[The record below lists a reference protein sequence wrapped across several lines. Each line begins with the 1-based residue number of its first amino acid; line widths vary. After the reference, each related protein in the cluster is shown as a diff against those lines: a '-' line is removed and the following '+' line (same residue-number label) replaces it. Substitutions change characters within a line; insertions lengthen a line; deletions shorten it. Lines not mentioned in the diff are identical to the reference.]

1 MCPDHHHQEPVEDRD
16 KQNTVAQP
24 FVADSN
30 GVVSFHADGCTTS
43 WCTTRTTCSSIR
55 GMGCFTGA
63 SKVPTTVKGCI
74 SKCQY
79 PRTGDDGD
87 YFHVT
92 GTTPITAIQGTQ
104 PFVWLTFDSALT
116 LTHSS
121 SLVLKGA

>member
-1 MCPDHHHQEPVEDRD
+1 MVSFYADGLYD
-16 KQNTVAQP
+16 
-24 FVADSN
+24 FVVYDSN
-30 GVVSFHADGCTTS
+30 DVLKYTWD
-43 WCTTRTTCSSIR
+43 
-55 GMGCFTGA
+55 GCFTGA

-74 SKCQY
+74 SQCQY
-79 PRTGDDGD
+79 PRIGDDGD